1 MFPAQTEI
9 GDLYIPLVS
18 KVFTHKLET
27 QSEKLETTQYTTS
40 ILQVQ
45 VQVLPWQHICAPVCT
60 F

>member
-27 QSEKLETTQYTTS
+27 QSEKLETT
-40 ILQVQ
+40 
-45 VQVLPWQHICAPVCT
+45 
-60 F
+60 